1 MANTFKFGNGNWAV
15 KDGYALAYNDEN
27 NNFKPLPFDFTRA
40 SSATRVNKQ
49 GLIETV
55 PSGKPRIDFLNNTS
69 GHLLL
74 EPSRTN
80 NMSHSEDFSVY
91 TSAAASRTANAGTSP
106 TGENNATLVYPS
118 SSGSNRGL
126 YKLTATST
134 TATLSCFVKRSGK
147 NFAIL
152 GSDNNSTYYCVF
164 DLENENVAYEAT
176 NYTGKIEKYPNGWY
190 RISSTY
196 VSSTAQNYPFIGV
209 ADNSS
214 GTVTVDGTNGILIFG
229 MQYEYNSYQT
239 SYIPTEGSSVTR
251 IAETSEIN
259 SVPNVPTSYPFVMY
273 VEGNH
278 TLGQESG
285 TCGFYDKSNQYYYYS
300 ILFSSNNKVLALSRP
315 QGTENIL
322 TSTSTY
328 TDGFHK
334 VAVLF
339 LNDTT
344 VKLYVDGE
352 LEATKTDCSNNSF
365 NTSFTDYI
373 IGVFRSI
380 STNSCNIKDFRIFNH
395 ELTDT
400 ELQALTT

>member
-15 KDGYALAYNDEN
+15 KEDYALAYNDEN

-55 PSGKPRIDFLNNTS
+55 GSGKPRIDFLDNTS

-80 NMSHSEDFSVY
+80 IITNSEQFVDAPTGNTNMDVFSGTIINNDTTSPDGNNNGMRFTANTATGAVLRIY
-91 TSAAASRTANAGTSP
+91 QTDLSTSADTTFTIYAKKGTTDSVSISI
-106 TGENNATLVYPS
+106 TG
-118 SSGSNRGL
+118 G
-126 YKLTATST
+126 TATSV
-134 TATLSCFVKRSGK
+134 TLT
-147 NFAIL
+147 
-152 GSDNNSTYYCVF
+152 D
-164 DLENENVAYEAT
+164 E
-176 NYTGKIEKYPNGWY
+176 WQ
-190 RISSTY
+190 RISVTSVST
-196 VSSTAQNYPFIGV
+196 SSKFLDVTFTASVGQYIY
-209 ADNSS
+209 
-214 GTVTVDGTNGILIFG
+214 IFG
-229 MQYEYNSYQT
+229 MQAEAASYAT
-239 SYIPTEGSSVTR
+239 SYISTSGSAVTR
-251 IAETSEIN
+251 VAETSEIN

-300 ILFSSNNKVLALSRP
+300 ILFASNNKILALSRP

-395 ELTDT
+395 ELTNT
-400 ELQALTT
+400 ELQQLTS

>member
-1 MANTFKFGNGNWAV
+1 MATTFKFGGGNWAV

-55 PSGKPRIDFLNNTS
+55 PSGKPRIDFLDNTS

-80 NMSHSEDFSVY
+80 LATYSEDIQQNFSTTDMTDTFEYGTAPNGLQKSTRLQLSNVGASRYVY
-91 TSAAASRTANAGTSP
+91 TL
-106 TGENNATLVYPS
+106 TGIV
-118 SSGSNRGL
+118 
-126 YKLTATST
+126 
-134 TATLSCFVKRSGK
+134 
-147 NFAIL
+147 
-152 GSDNNSTYYCVF
+152 
-164 DLENENVAYEAT
+164 
-176 NYTGKIEKYPNGWY
+176 
-190 RISSTY
+190 
-196 VSSTAQNYPFIGV
+196 
-209 ADNSS
+209 SS
-214 GTVTVDGTNGILIFG
+214 GTTYNFSCYYKGIQGQTAYMYALPVGGTDVEKQITFTGDWQRVDITFTAGSSSNYVYIVDSRRGGNASDFEVWGTQVEAG
-229 MQYEYNSYQT
+229 SYAT

-251 IAETSEIN
+251 VAETSEIN

-285 TCGFYDKSNQYYYYS
+285 VCGFYDKSNQFQYYS
-300 ILFSSNNKVLALSRP
+300 ILFSSNNKVLAISRQP
-315 QGTENIL
+315 GTENTL

-334 VAVLF
+334 IAVLF

-344 VKLYVDGE
+344 IKLYVDGE
-352 LEATKTDCSNNSF
+352 LDSTKTDCSNNSF
-365 NTSFTDYI
+365 NTAFTDYV
-373 IGVFRSI
+373 IGVFRSN

-400 ELQALTT
+400 ELKNLTS